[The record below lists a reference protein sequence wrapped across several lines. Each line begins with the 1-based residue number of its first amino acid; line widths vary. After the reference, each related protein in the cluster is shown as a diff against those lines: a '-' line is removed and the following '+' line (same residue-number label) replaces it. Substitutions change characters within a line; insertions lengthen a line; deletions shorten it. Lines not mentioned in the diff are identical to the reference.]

1 MLKDVLGD
9 VKVSDKGVY
18 VQASTLGSLEAL
30 LQFLK
35 TSEIPVRKLTA
46 GIMVTDTLLIFQWV
60 VSSCCGIAWL
70 SLQQFMVSSFG
81 LVVCSF
87 A

>member
-1 MLKDVLGD
+1 LLKDVLGD

-35 TSEIPVRKLTA
+35 TSEIPVRKLTTS
-46 GIMVTDTLLIFQWV
+46 IMVRLKKWECL
-60 VSSCCGIAWL
+60 
-70 SLQQFMVSSFG
+70 
-81 LVVCSF
+81 
-87 A
+87 